1 MGVCVRTSNHFKGQ
15 ACIILLMNQAM
26 PPQPQPAAPKK
37 KKTKGQRKSD
47 PFWPIVIILS
57 ILAFTG
63 SFWFFY
69 MLTSKINTRTFE
81 TTDKPKLMLTPTPY
95 EIEGGTRTVEYGPV
109 PTPTPPE
116 EVSASPTLNQV
127 LVSATPEALV
137 TVTPEPSVLATLAP
151 TPTALPTRTPQPVLT
166 PVVTPTPA
174 PVVKKSVFRV
184 QVGSYTSRDA
194 AQKVANELSEKG
206 YSAVVSEDA
215 GKYRVQLGIYQ
226 EQESALA
233 VAEEVTQQGYAVV
246 VRKVEL

>member
-1 MGVCVRTSNHFKGQ
+1 
-15 ACIILLMNQAM
+15 MNQAI
-26 PPQPQPAAPKK
+26 PPQPKPVAPKPK
-37 KKTKGQRKSD
+37 KVKNQKKAD
-47 PFWPIVIILS
+47 PFWPVVIILS

-95 EIEGGTRTVEYGPV
+95 ELEGQTRTVEYGPL

-116 EVSASPTLNQV
+116 ELIPSASPSFQQQTV
-127 LVSATPEALV
+127 ISASPEPVA

-151 TPTALPTRTPQPVLT
+151 TPTALPTRTPRPVPTSLS
-166 PVVTPTPA
+166 TPTP
-174 PVVKKSVFRV
+174 PPVKKFAFRV
-184 QVGSYTSRDA
+184 QVGSYSTREA
-194 AQKVANELSEKG
+194 AQTVANELSEKG
-206 YSAVVSEDA
+206 YSAVVSEEA
-215 GKYRVQLGIYQ
+215 GKYRVQLGVYQ